1 MKGNWVVIGVETGVF
16 WPTKETTVEFEGQQ
30 ITLRPET
37 KELAP
42 TVIMQCKRLTM
53 DEGLHLL
60 RRFLS
65 SLSWVHGAPI
75 REIGSTGGSH
85 PFGIG
90 KGAGARLINP
100 NFQADYLPAPKDSK
114 AKLALALYREA
125 LSVNS
130 VAYQFLGFAK
140 VLNILHEKG
149 KEQIAWINKNV
160 DLTSDHRAK
169 ERLVELRKQGLD
181 IGDYL
186 YTSGR
191 CAIAHAYAT
200 PVVDPEDP
208 EENRRLYRDLP
219 LIQALA
225 EDLIERELG
234 IKSAQTV
241 WREHL
246 YELGGFRLVLG
257 EEAVNRIKNLQPIDL
272 RTKRAWPRLSIR
284 HRDEPVFPALEKLTV
299 TESLIVGNGGIQLK
313 CESEDGLVHARL
325 FLDFK
330 NERLIMGPEGKI
342 EIKDDGSG
350 TAIRHVIDYM
360 RFRRRYYL
368 NGELEVYDADHE
380 TLLGRCDAYIPVNIM
395 PGPTARSIDKAIA
408 ELEEE
413 ARRREQDSQIK
424 EEQNEA
430 EQANVTSSEGLH
442 SGEFAAE
449 NAPLGKKLDQQGE
462 PPSS

>member
-1 MKGNWVVIGVETGVF
+1 MRRDRAALVCLSKVATIDSSSFQEIGVKGHWVVIGVETGVF
-16 WPTKETTVEFEGQQ
+16 WPTKETTVEFDGHQ

-42 TVIMQCKRLTM
+42 SVIMQCMGLTM
-53 DEGLHLL
+53 NEGIHLL

-75 REIGSTGGSH
+75 REIGSGGGSH
-85 PFGIG
+85 PYGIG

-100 NFQADYLPAPKDSK
+100 NFHADYLPAPKDPK

-140 VLNILHEKG
+140 VLNILYEKG
-149 KEQIAWINKNV
+149 KDQKEWINKNV
-160 DLTSDHRAK
+160 DQITDNRAK
-169 ERLVELRKQGLD
+169 ERLTELRQQGVD
-181 IGDYL
+181 VGEYL

-208 EENRRLYRDLP
+208 EENRRLHRDLS

-246 YELGGFRLVLG
+246 YELGGFRLLLG
-257 EEAVNRIKNLQPIDL
+257 DEAADRIKNLQPIDL
-272 RTKRAWPRLSIR
+272 RNKRPWPRLSIR
-284 HRDEPVFPALEKLTV
+284 IRKQ
-299 TESLIVGNGGIQLK
+299 ESSLRSTN
-313 CESEDGLVHARL
+313 SRSPRASS
-325 FLDFK
+325 
-330 NERLIMGPEGKI
+330 
-342 EIKDDGSG
+342 SG
-350 TAIRHVIDYM
+350 TAAS
-360 RFRRRYYL
+360 
-368 NGELEVYDADHE
+368 N
-380 TLLGRCDAYIPVNIM
+380 
-395 PGPTARSIDKAIA
+395 
-408 ELEEE
+408 
-413 ARRREQDSQIK
+413 
-424 EEQNEA
+424 
-430 EQANVTSSEGLH
+430 
-442 SGEFAAE
+442 
-449 NAPLGKKLDQQGE
+449 
-462 PPSS
+462 

>member
-1 MKGNWVVIGVETGVF
+1 VSGHHWVVIGIETGVF
-16 WPTKETTVEFEGQQ
+16 WPTTETTVEFDGHQ

-42 TVIMQCKRLTM
+42 SVIMQCKSVTM
-53 DEGLHLL
+53 DEGMHLL

-75 REIGSTGGSH
+75 REIAAGGGSH
-85 PFGIG
+85 PHGIG

-100 NFQADYLPAPKDSK
+100 NFTADYLPVPKEPK

-125 LSVNS
+125 LNVNS

-140 VLNILHEKG
+140 VLNILYEKG
-149 KEQIAWINKNV
+149 KDQKEWINKNV
-160 DLTSDHRAK
+160 DLVTDHRAK
-169 ERLVELRKQGLD
+169 ERLAELRKQGVD

-208 EENRRLYRDLP
+208 EENRRLYKDLP
-219 LIQALA
+219 LVQALA

-246 YELGGFRLVLG
+246 YELGGFRLLLG
-257 EEAVNRIKNLQPIDL
+257 DEAVDRIKNLQPIDL
-272 RTKRAWPRLSIR
+272 RNKRSWPRLSIR
-284 HRDEPVFPALEKLTV
+284 IRNQAIFPALDKLKV
-299 TESLIVGNGGIQLK
+299 TESLIIGNGGIELN
-313 CESEDGLVHARL
+313 CESEDGLVQAEL

-330 NERLIMGPEGKI
+330 NERLVMGPEGKVQ
-342 EIKDDGSG
+342 IKDNR
-350 TAIRHVIDYM
+350 TATSVRHAIDYM
-360 RFRRRYYL
+360 RFRKHYYL
-368 NGELEVYDADHE
+368 NGELEIYDADHE
-380 TLLGRCDAYIPVNIM
+380 TLLGRCDPFMPVNIM
-395 PGPTARSIDKAIA
+395 PVETAQNIDKLIA
-408 ELEEE
+408 EMEKE
-413 ARRREQDSQIK
+413 AERREQASAAK
-424 EEQNEA
+424 EENEQPA
-430 EQANVTSSEGLH
+430 EQKDALQPDRS
-442 SGEFAAE
+442 AAE
-449 NAPLGKKLDQQGE
+449 NAPLEKN
-462 PPSS
+462 

>member
-1 MKGNWVVIGVETGVF
+1 MSGHDWAVIGVETGVF
-16 WPTKETTVEFEGQQ
+16 WPTNETIVEFEGHQ

-37 KELAP
+37 KDLAP
-42 TVIMQCKRLTM
+42 TVIMQCKGLTL

-75 REIGSTGGSH
+75 REIASGGGSH
-85 PFGIG
+85 PHGIG

-100 NFQADYLPAPKDSK
+100 NFTADYLPAPKEPK

-140 VLNILHEKG
+140 VLNILYEKG
-149 KEQIAWINKNV
+149 KDQIAWINKNV
-160 DLTSDHRAK
+160 DQVTDHRAK
-169 ERLVELRKQGLD
+169 GRLAELRKQGVD
-181 IGDYL
+181 VGDYL

-208 EENRRLYRDLP
+208 EENRRLHRDLS

-246 YELGGFRLVLG
+246 YELGGFRLLLG
-257 EEAVNRIKNLQPIDL
+257 DEAADQIKNLQPIDL
-272 RTKRAWPRLSIR
+272 RKTRAWPPLSIR
-284 HRDEPVFPALEKLTV
+284 MRGKPIFPALDKLKV
-299 TESLIVGNGGIQLK
+299 TQSLIIGNGGVQLK
-313 CESEDGLVHARL
+313 CESEDGLVEAEL

-330 NERLIMGPEGKI
+330 NERLVMGPEGKVQ
-342 EIKDDGSG
+342 IKDNRS
-350 TAIRHVIDYM
+350 AASVRHAIDYL
-360 RFRRRYYL
+360 RFRKHYYL

-380 TLLGRCDAYIPVNIM
+380 TLLGRCDPYIPVNIM
-395 PGPTARSIDKAIA
+395 PVQTAENIDKMIA
-408 ELEEE
+408 EFETE
-413 ARRREQDSQIK
+413 AERRERAQADV
-424 EEQNEA
+424 EQ
-430 EQANVTSSEGLH
+430 
-442 SGEFAAE
+442 
-449 NAPLGKKLDQQGE
+449 LDT
-462 PPSS
+462 